1 MIPRE
6 YLRKIRRIELRTSR
20 LAQET
25 LSGAY
30 HSVFKGRGLDFEEVR
45 EYQPGDEVRTIDWN
59 VTARTGRA
67 HVRRYRE
74 ERELSLVIVLD
85 VSASGLLGS
94 GTQTKRELAAEVA
107 SVLAFSALKNNDRV
121 GLVLFSEHVE
131 LFVPPRKGR
140 AHVFR
145 IIREILF
152 FSPGKRATSLAAA
165 LTFVNQVFPRRA
177 VVAVLSDFLDDAF
190 EPALKIASV
199 RHDLIALLIY
209 DARERQLPD
218 VGWVCMEDAETGE
231 ILEVNTSSPKVR
243 ATFEHRA
250 RERSERLRKTLQ
262 RTKTDFVEIA
272 TSSAYHLT
280 LRSFFERRAR
290 ARA

>member
-85 VSASGLLGS
+85 VSASGSLGS
-94 GTQTKRELAAEVA
+94 GAQTKRELAAEVA

-121 GLVLFSEHVE
+121 GLVLFSDHVE

-152 FSPGKRATSLAAA
+152 FSPNKRATSLAAA
-165 LTFVNQVFPRRA
+165 LSFVNQVFPRRA
-177 VVAVLSDFLDDAF
+177 VVAVISDFLDDTF
-190 EPALKIASV
+190 ERALKIASV
-199 RHDLIALLIY
+199 RHDLIALLVY

-218 VGWVCMEDAETGE
+218 VGWVCMEDAESGE
-231 ILEVNTSSPKVR
+231 ILEVNTSNARVR

-290 ARA
+290 ART